1 MLGYLNRPEETGR
14 VLRDGWYVTGDIV
27 VMDAD
32 GFITIVDRQSRFSK
46 IGGEMAPHGKIE
58 EVLSL
63 ATGAPCA
70 VTAVSDERRGER
82 LVAFVAATSKTP
94 QQIWNELMAS
104 GMPKIWIPKFDD
116 IHLVETLPTLGTGK
130 VDLRAIKQMALA
142 A

>member
-1 MLGYLNRPEETGR
+1 M
-14 VLRDGWYVTGDIV
+14 
-27 VMDAD
+27 
-32 GFITIVDRQSRFSK
+32 
-46 IGGEMAPHGKIE
+46 
-58 EVLSL
+58 